1 MQDKILSIISLAA
14 KAGKMVGGEFSVE
27 KAVKEKKAKLVI
39 VSEEASDNTRK
50 KFTNMCSFYKVP
62 VYFYGTKEQLGHYM
76 GKEFRASVAVLD
88 DGFKDALEK
97 KLKV

>member
-14 KAGKMVGGEFSVE
+14 KAGKMVGGEFPVE

-39 VSEEASDNTRK
+39 VSEEASDNTKK